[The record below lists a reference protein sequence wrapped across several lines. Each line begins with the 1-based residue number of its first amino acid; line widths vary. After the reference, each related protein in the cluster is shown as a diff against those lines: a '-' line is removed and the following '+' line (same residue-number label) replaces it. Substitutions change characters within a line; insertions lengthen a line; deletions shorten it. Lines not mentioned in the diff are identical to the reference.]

1 MHIIK
6 PTDKAL
12 NTNYM
17 QDLELSMGALGL
29 LEVIV
34 KIGDEIHPTLE
45 NLPNYSS
52 DSIETINKIVKELM
66 DKNYIEIILK

>member
-17 QDLELSMGALGL
+17 QDLELSMGALEL

-52 DSIETINKIVKELM
+52 DSIETINKIVKECADATM
-66 DKNYIEIILK
+66 VDFGS